1 MFYNRLINDKALA
14 DHFLSKPCFPSL
26 DELAPYLKQLE
37 ESRSLTNNGVL
48 VQQLEEELSAFL
60 NVKYVSV
67 VANGTL
73 ALMLALKTLD
83 LEVDSNILTTP
94 FSFIATTSSIL
105 WTNLAAKYIDLP
117 KNNFNLDPCQVK
129 NYIQKNPSVKAV
141 VPVHCYGYACDVEG
155 FQEITEDLG
164 MPILYDAAH
173 AFGADCHCGK
183 LFQYGYASVLSFHA
197 TKVFHTL
204 EGGAVVSSNSQ
215 VKKRVDLMRNF
226 GFEDEVTISSLGLNA
241 KMSEL
246 HAAVGLI
253 NLGKFKDQNKR
264 RKLISEAYRLRLSD
278 LNELDI
284 PVPSRNSEFNYSYF
298 PLFVLSDTA
307 NGVGKRDDLH
317 SYLKSKGILTRRYFY
332 PSIPDFDLF
341 SGFRELHDL
350 PNATN
355 IASKVL
361 CLPIHADMAV
371 SDAVYIATQIKEFF
385 RS

>member
-1 MFYNRLINDKALA
+1 
-14 DHFLSKPCFPSL
+14 
-26 DELAPYLKQLE
+26 LKQLE

-155 FQEITEDLG
+155 YQEITEDLG
-164 MPILYDAAH
+164 IPILYDAAH

-204 EGGAVVSSNSQ
+204 EGGAVVSSSSQ

-226 GFEDEVTISSLGLNA
+226 GFEDEVTISSLGVNA

-253 NLGKFKDQNKR
+253 NLGKFKEQNQR
-264 RKLISEAYRLRLSD
+264 RKLISEVYRLRLSN
-278 LNELDI
+278 LKELDI
-284 PVPSRNSEFNYSYF
+284 PVPSHNSEFNYSYF
-298 PLFVLSDTA
+298 PIFVPGETA
-307 NGVGKRDDLH
+307 KGIRKRDKLYSH
-317 SYLKSKGILTRRYFY
+317 LKSKGILTRRYFY
-332 PSIPDFDLF
+332 PSIPNFDLF
-341 SGFRELHDL
+341 SGVEIKSGLI
-350 PNATN
+350 NAAN
-355 IASKVL
+355 IAGQVL
-361 CLPIHADMAV
+361 CLPIHADMTA
-371 SDAVYIATQIKEFF
+371 SDAEYIARHIVNFF
-385 RS
+385 VAP

>member
-1 MFYNRLINDKALA
+1 M
-14 DHFLSKPCFPSL
+14 
-26 DELAPYLKQLE
+26 KQLE

-48 VQQLEEELSAFL
+48 VRQLEEELSAFL
-60 NVKYVSV
+60 NVQYVSV

-83 LEVDSNILTTP
+83 LKANSKILTTP

-105 WTNLAAKYIDLP
+105 WSNFSANHIDLP
-117 KNNFNLDPCQVK
+117 ENNFNLDPYQVK
-129 NYIQKNPSVKAV
+129 NHIQKNPSIKAV

-155 FQEITEDLG
+155 FQKISEDLEI
-164 MPILYDAAH
+164 PILYDAAH

-183 LFQYGYASVLSFHA
+183 LFQYGYASALSFHA

-226 GFEDEVTISSLGLNA
+226 GFEDEVTISSLGVNA
-241 KMSEL
+241 KMSEM

-253 NLGKFKDQNKR
+253 NLGKFKDQNQQ
-264 RKLISEAYRLRLSD
+264 RKLISEAYQLRLSG
-278 LNELDI
+278 LKELDI
-284 PVPSRNSEFNYSYF
+284 PVSSRNSKFNYSYF
-298 PLFVLSDTA
+298 PVFVLADATNSITR
-307 NGVGKRDDLH
+307 RDQLYE
-317 SYLKSKGILTRRYFY
+317 YLKARGIFTRRYFF
-332 PSIPDFDLF
+332 PSIPDFDVF
-341 SGFRELHDL
+341 SGLRETYNL
-350 PNATN
+350 PIATN
-355 IASKVL
+355 TASKVL

-371 SDAVYIATQIKEFF
+371 SDAVYIATQINEFF